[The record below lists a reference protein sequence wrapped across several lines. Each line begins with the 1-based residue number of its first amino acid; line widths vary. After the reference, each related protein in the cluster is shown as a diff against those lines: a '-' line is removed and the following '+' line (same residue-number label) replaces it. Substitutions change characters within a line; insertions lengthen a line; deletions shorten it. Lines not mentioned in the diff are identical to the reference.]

1 MTQSVSLSKTRT
13 RFKVFFDRINTPHRE
28 EAMNRLLERVDD
40 WQSEGTR
47 TIIAWKWRHMEE
59 PGPPGH
65 VYVEV
70 EIMYRETI
78 ETFTVA
84 GRADADNNN
93 TSN

>member
-1 MTQSVSLSKTRT
+1 
-13 RFKVFFDRINTPHRE
+13 
-28 EAMNRLLERVDD
+28 
-40 WQSEGTR
+40 
-47 TIIAWKWRHMEE
+47 MEE
-59 PGPPGH
+59 PGAPSH

-70 EIMYRETI
+70 EIVYRETI